1 MNNAKKIIKNNGV
14 GLENTTKTTKNG
26 SLLESKNKVLI
37 IIGILAILAG
47 VFVVCYTQLRP
58 RAVLTVK
65 GPAKDG
71 KEVLNTVNMTEAMYD
86 IYQAEAMPAMY
97 AQYGMSFDW
106 TDTAQNGQTYAQ
118 MYKKNIMD
126 GLKKREI
133 LYMCAQKDNVTLTD
147 AEKKAIKEQVS
158 SARKNMTDKQKKMK
172 GLDEATITSVLEKS
186 KLGDKYKDSVINGLK
201 IDEAALKKSVSK
213 KDYRQYTLQYYTFAK
228 TETNSKNESKEKDKA
243 VLEQAAKDMADLQKK
258 ALKAKDFTKG
268 LINAK
273 DNSTTD
279 EKTGISYATK
289 DLIETD
295 TDFLDTNALKQVK
308 KMKNGQISNVIE
320 TKDGYFVIKMV
331 NNNDPK
337 AYNNQCNTVVE
348 QEKETQFNT
357 QYENTIKGQYTAE
370 AQSFWKGRVTLGA
383 ITSDDSTQQ

>member
-14 GLENTTKTTKNG
+14 GSENTTKTTKNG

-106 TDTAQNGQTYAQ
+106 TDTAKNGQTYAQ